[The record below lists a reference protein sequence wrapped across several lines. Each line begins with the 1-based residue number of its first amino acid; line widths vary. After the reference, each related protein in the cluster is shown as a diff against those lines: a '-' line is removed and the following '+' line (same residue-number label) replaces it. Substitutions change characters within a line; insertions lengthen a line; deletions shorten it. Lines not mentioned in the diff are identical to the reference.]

1 MNRKLINFM
10 HNNVSDAD
18 KLKAQQLTDFNLERG
33 IELDA
38 SLAKVGLEQRKA
50 EARRKCAE
58 RRAKREAQE
67 NEH

>member
-18 KLKAQQLTDFNLERG
+18 KLKVQQLTDFNLERG

-38 SLAKVGLEQRKA
+38 SLANWTGA
-50 EARRKCAE
+50 EKSRGSTQVC
-58 RRAKREAQE
+58 
-67 NEH
+67 